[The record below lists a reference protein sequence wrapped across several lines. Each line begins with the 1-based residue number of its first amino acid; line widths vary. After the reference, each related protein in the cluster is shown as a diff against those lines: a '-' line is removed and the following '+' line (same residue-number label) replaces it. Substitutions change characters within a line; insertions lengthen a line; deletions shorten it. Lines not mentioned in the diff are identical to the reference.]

1 LERLLGNLVH
11 NSLKF
16 TQRGGV
22 VVLARTRGQRISI
35 EVWDTG
41 SGMDT
46 HELPRIFDEF
56 YQLGNRERDRSMGL
70 GMGLAIVRRLSN
82 LMTIPLEVKSR
93 PKIGTV
99 FKLLLPRVMPPKE
112 FTHIPLR
119 YTNSATLNALAGL
132 RILVVDDEE
141 NVRASTAA
149 SLSLYGIHVEVAD
162 GIHHACEIA
171 EQLEKEGRP
180 LDVVISDFRLRN
192 NEDGIALVEKIRA
205 LLGRQLPAL
214 LVTGDTAPERVRQA
228 QQSGLRALYKPVKI
242 HDLVE
247 EIRIQVTK

>member
-1 LERLLGNLVH
+1 
-11 NSLKF
+11 
-16 TQRGGV
+16 
-22 VVLARTRGQRISI
+22 
-35 EVWDTG
+35 
-41 SGMDT
+41 
-46 HELPRIFDEF
+46 
-56 YQLGNRERDRSMGL
+56 
-70 GMGLAIVRRLSN
+70 
-82 LMTIPLEVKSR
+82 
-93 PKIGTV
+93 
-99 FKLLLPRVMPPKE
+99 
-112 FTHIPLR
+112 
-119 YTNSATLNALAGL
+119 
-132 RILVVDDEE
+132 VVDDED

-171 EQLEKEGRP
+171 KQLEKEGRP

-205 LLGRQLPAL
+205 LLGRKLPAL